1 MFCIYLYF
9 SYNRLW
15 EFIYKK
21 ILKANFVYLLKCLT
35 DGKNSHFSVMVSE
48 KKSRKAVLGVE
59 VTLKPGQAK
68 VIIRYA
74 WNTS

>member
-1 MFCIYLYF
+1 
-9 SYNRLW
+9 
-15 EFIYKK
+15 
-21 ILKANFVYLLKCLT
+21 
-35 DGKNSHFSVMVSE
+35 MVSE

-74 WNTS
+74 